1 MNAYWLDWF
10 NLLGRW
16 LHLISGIAWI
26 GASFYFVW
34 LDNHLLPPKNP
45 DDSLMGIAGEVWS
58 VHGGGF
64 YHAQKYR
71 VAPQLLPEP
80 LHWFKWEA
88 YTTWLSGFFLLCLIY
103 YVGAE
108 TYLIDPAVAALSPI
122 EAIAIGIGSLVLGWV
137 IYDGLCRSPLGRNDR
152 LLGLAVA
159 TLSAAAAWGL
169 CHVFSGRGAF
179 IHYGAMLGTLM
190 VANVFFVIIPGQR
203 ELIKAKLAGRE
214 PDPAPGLKGRQRSL
228 HNTYFTL
235 PVIFTMMS
243 NHYALIFNHSYNW
256 VLLIAI
262 SIAGAAI
269 RVYFVARHK
278 GRPSPVPLVLGVGL
292 LAGVAFAI
300 SPASQPQAAVSVNTA
315 DQFAQVVH
323 IVQTR
328 CASCHAEKITQA
340 GFVAAPKGVLLDTSE
355 RIAAHATQ
363 IYQQVASRAMP
374 LGNLTGMTDQ
384 ERQFI
389 VSWGSAGALTK

>member
-1 MNAYWLDWF
+1 MNAYWLDWLD
-10 NLLGRW
+10 LLGRW

-34 LDNHLLPPKNP
+34 LDNHLLHPKDQ
-45 DDSLMGIAGEVWS
+45 DDSAKSIAGEVWS

-71 VAPQLLPEP
+71 VVPQLLPEP

-88 YTTWLSGFFLLCLIY
+88 YTTWLSGFFMLCLVY
-103 YVGAE
+103 YVGAG
-108 TYLIDPAVAALSPI
+108 TYLIDPAVAALSSM
-122 EAIAIGIGSLVLGWV
+122 EAIAIGLGSLVLGWL

-159 TLSAAAAWGL
+159 MLAAAAAWGL

-214 PDPAPGLKGRQRSL
+214 PDPAPGLKARQRSL

-243 NHYALIFNHSYNW
+243 NHYAMVFNHPYNW

-278 GRPSPVPLVLGVGL
+278 GHASPVPIVLGVVL

-300 SPASQPQAAVSVNTA
+300 SPVSAPQAVASMNSA

-323 IVQTR
+323 IVQNR
-328 CASCHAEKITQA
+328 CASCHAEKVTQA
-340 GFVAAPKGVLLDTSE
+340 GFVAAPKGVMLDTPE
-355 RIAAHATQ
+355 RIASHATQ
-363 IYQQVASRAMP
+363 IYLQVSSRAMP

-389 VSWGSAGALTK
+389 VAWGIAGGPSK